1 MNHSRLCLPSAELGL
16 VLIWALNTQVKGSE
30 CLTQDASLSS
40 GMDTQTCD
48 WRGNSAGEGSEERPV
63 CENQKSKQKGPR
75 HAGRSEHAKSTI
87 CRKEGR
93 ATACMHAGWSWARKA
108 NLASFMC
115 ESVFQP
121 LVSWHLHSTL
131 NPAHCSEEFS
141 VLADWPVLI

>member
-1 MNHSRLCLPSAELGL
+1 MTGEATVLGKAVRKGQSVKIRKASRKGHGMQEGL
-16 VLIWALNTQVKGSE
+16 SMQKAQY
-30 CLTQDASLSS
+30 
-40 GMDTQTCD
+40 
-48 WRGNSAGEGSEERPV
+48 AG
-63 CENQKSKQKGPR
+63 
-75 HAGRSEHAKSTI
+75 
-87 CRKEGR
+87 RKEGPQH
-93 ATACMHAGWSWARKA
+93 ACMHAGWSWARKA